1 MKILIAE
8 DDLVTRKLLQK
19 TLEDWGYEIL
29 SARNGQTAY
38 ELLIKEHVKFVIAD
52 WLMPVMDGLSLC
64 RMIRSSK
71 DLGYIYFIILTG
83 MDKKEDIIKGLS
95 IGADD
100 YVIKPFD
107 RDELKVRVKT
117 GERILTL
124 QRQLTEK
131 NDMLENLNQKLEEL
145 ARLDSLMKIGNRLSF
160 YETIEKVHHRA
171 CRYAQGYGLIMCD
184 IDHFKLCNDT
194 YGHLT
199 GDNVLRQVADSI
211 KKTIRKSDEVFRY
224 GGEELVIILPDQD
237 KNYSITVAEKVRKG
251 VAALGIENK
260 GTECGIVTI
269 SCGVAGFD
277 IDAHENKW
285 EVILDHADQALYKAK
300 NSGRNRVCSYDN
312 K

>member
-1 MKILIAE
+1 MRILIAE
-8 DDLVTRKLLQK
+8 DDPVTRKLLQK
-19 TLEDWGYEIL
+19 TLEDWGHEIL
-29 SARNGQTAY
+29 SAENGQIAY
-38 ELLIKEHVKFVIAD
+38 DLLIKEHVKFVIAD

-64 RMIRSSK
+64 RLVRSSK
-71 DLGYIYFIILTG
+71 DLGYVYFIILTG

-124 QRQLTEK
+124 QKQLTEK
-131 NDMLENLNQKLEEL
+131 NEMLESLNLKLEEL
-145 ARLDSLMKIGNRLSF
+145 ARLDILMEIGNRLSF

-171 CRYAQGYGLIMCD
+171 SRYGHVYGIIMCD

-194 YGHLT
+194 YGHLA

-211 KKTIRKSDEVFRY
+211 KSTIRKSDEVFRY
-224 GGEELVIILPDQD
+224 GGEELVIILPYQD
-237 KNYSITVAEKVRKG
+237 KKHSIIVAEKVKEG
-251 VAALGIENK
+251 IAALGIENI
-260 GTECGIVTI
+260 GTESGIVTI
-269 SCGVAGFD
+269 SCGVAAFD
-277 IDAHENKW
+277 IDAPENKW
-285 EVILDHADQALYKAK
+285 EVILDHADKALYQAK